1 LEQGYG
7 FFEFFNFHPGDFLY
21 SPFLPLYK
29 NFRTR
34 FSKFFSSN
42 SENTFRNFFPRQK
55 KFGKHI
61 LKYLFKGKNENSGVE
76 KKHEGWKERHP
87 KFLAMFVLGRP
98 NIVWVED
105 TPCIDFYFCHP
116 TSFLE
121 RPITKIFMSDT

>member
-7 FFEFFNFHPGDFLY
+7 FFEFFNFHPGGFLY

-34 FSKFFSSN
+34 FLVQIRKTH
-42 SENTFRNFFPRQK
+42 SENFFPRQK